1 VKKVLVTEPIHEE
14 GMKLLEKE
22 VKVIR
27 AENTELKT
35 LLEKAVGC
43 EGILIRSAKIPKEL
57 IEKTKDLKVV
67 AKHGVGVD
75 NIDVKT
81 ATKEGVLVVNAP
93 ESNINAVAEHGLAL
107 ILALSKNLIKM
118 DKELRKGNYGI
129 RKEIVNIELNSK
141 KIGLVGLG
149 KISTLLAKK
158 LIPIGMDVIAYD
170 PYVDVSEAKEMG
182 VSLVDEL
189 NTVFEESDI
198 VSVHVPSNEKTKG
211 MIGKEQ
217 FEKMKESAY
226 FINVA
231 RGDVIKEKELYEAL
245 KEDKIKGAALDVFEQ
260 EPPTADNPI
269 FELENVLVSPHNAA
283 LTDKA
288 LVAMATQS
296 AQGVLDCLN
305 NKKPKYIVN
314 KEVL

>member
-1 VKKVLVTEPIHEE
+1 
-14 GMKLLEKE
+14 
-22 VKVIR
+22 
-27 AENTELKT
+27 
-35 LLEKAVGC
+35 
-43 EGILIRSAKIPKEL
+43 
-57 IEKTKDLKVV
+57 
-67 AKHGVGVD
+67 
-75 NIDVKT
+75 
-81 ATKEGVLVVNAP
+81 
-93 ESNINAVAEHGLAL
+93 
-107 ILALSKNLIKM
+107 M

-129 RKEIVNIELNSK
+129 RKEIVNIELKSK
-141 KIGLVGLG
+141 KVGLVGLG

-158 LIPIGMDVIAYD
+158 LVPMGMDVIAYD
-170 PYVDVSEAKEMG
+170 PYVDASEAKEMG